1 MATNYTDMLEELKS
15 AYQDLLICQYEGL
28 PNASA
33 TIKANI
39 EILLSNMLL
48 WKIRDCWDIDDT
60 ELCIGTQLDII
71 GKWVGID
78 RYYTEIPLTN
88 IQLAYYDWNEV
99 SEPNSLQG
107 GLQDWN
113 NIRPDT
119 DGAFLNYYSIIS
131 VISKMNDND
140 FRLLIK
146 LKIIKNNTIMSCKNI
161 DDSIFKLFANDV
173 FTTWNNMR
181 MGFLAF
187 YDWNVSTEPTTEQA
201 GFQNWNDLNS
211 GGDLLNY
218 TDIPD
223 VMTVTYNYL
232 KANNA
237 IMVLAKQKN
246 CLPVPTGCNIVLNI
260 ESST

>member
-1 MATNYTDMLEELKS
+1 MATNYTDMLEELKD
-15 AYQDLLICQYEGL
+15 AYANLLIVQYHDK
-28 PNASA
+28 PNAIA

-60 ELCIGTQLDII
+60 ELCIGAQLDII

-113 NIRPDT
+113 NERPTT

-131 VISKMNDND
+131 VTSKMNDND

-161 DDSIFKLFANDV
+161 DDAIHTIFDDLV
-173 FTTWNNMR
+173 YTTWETPM
-181 MGFLAF
+181 
-187 YDWNVSTEPTTEQA
+187 
-201 GFQNWNDLNS
+201 
-211 GGDLLNY
+211 
-218 TDIPD
+218 DI
-223 VMTVTYNYL
+223 TYNYPVN
-232 KANNA
+232 KNA

-246 CLPVPTGCNIVLNI
+246 CLPAPAGCNIVLSQII